1 MYGSQARLLKFV
13 AGGDLAPEA
22 ELQATERRRDMEE
35 AHCSA
40 MGEIER
46 GLEKIEEE

>member
-1 MYGSQARLLKFV
+1 M
-13 AGGDLAPEA
+13 GGDLAPEA
-22 ELQATERRRDMEE
+22 ELQATERRWDMEE

-40 MGEIER
+40 TGEIEL